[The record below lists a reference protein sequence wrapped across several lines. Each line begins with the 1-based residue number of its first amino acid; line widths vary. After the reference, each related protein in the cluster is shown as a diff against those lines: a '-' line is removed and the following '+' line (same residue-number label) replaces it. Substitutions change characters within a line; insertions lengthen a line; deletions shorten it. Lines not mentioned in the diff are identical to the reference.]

1 MPESYASIEVRLLEA
16 LNTLYTQTLPN
27 VTQAARDF
35 NVPYQRLLARF
46 YGVQSKQD
54 RPASGRKL
62 TDVEELAVCQYLN
75 QLDKMG
81 TSARLSMLVGCANS
95 ILRAREADSTTQPPT
110 ISAAWSKRF
119 LRRHPEYKMKKQQSL
134 EIARKNSHD
143 PEHIL
148 WWFAQY
154 SKVRLENGIADEDV
168 WNFDETGF
176 RIGVGKSQWIIT
188 RDLTRKSFLASDNNR
203 KTVTCIETVSGSGSV
218 IPVFLILP
226 GVIHQAR
233 WYEEV
238 EDGTAIALSDSGYAN
253 DEISFEYIKHFET
266 HTRRGA
272 SGNWRLLICDGY
284 ASHSTKEFI
293 DYCEEHRIKLFL
305 LPSHTSH
312 LLQPLDVVLF
322 QPYKHYHAE
331 AIDRATRTGCDDF
344 NIMEILA
351 AIGSIRKQTF
361 KYTSIRSAFRKTGLI
376 PYRPE
381 VVLNNMREHEY
392 KTPPS
397 TPHRTAIE
405 WPTPMTTRGLKRQA
419 EHLTAAQVSP
429 ITRRCLDSFL
439 KGSVAQALCGQQV
452 AADLDRQ
459 QAAQNAR
466 RRRETASKKHLQK
479 GGVLTSKNARS
490 ITTKWV
496 EDEVIKAQ

>member
-238 EDGTAIALSDSGYAN
+238 EDGTAIALSDN
-253 DEISFEYIKHFET
+253 
-266 HTRRGA
+266 
-272 SGNWRLLICDGY
+272 
-284 ASHSTKEFI
+284 I
-293 DYCEEHRIKLFL
+293 DYRLNATLYNAIIVFYNIYLYIYLTTKFYKLKL
-305 LPSHTSH
+305 
-312 LLQPLDVVLF
+312 
-322 QPYKHYHAE
+322 YY
-331 AIDRATRTGCDDF
+331 
-344 NIMEILA
+344 
-351 AIGSIRKQTF
+351 
-361 KYTSIRSAFRKTGLI
+361 YIRSVELYILVLESFLI
-376 PYRPE
+376 P
-381 VVLNNMREHEY
+381 
-392 KTPPS
+392 
-397 TPHRTAIE
+397 
-405 WPTPMTTRGLKRQA
+405 
-419 EHLTAAQVSP
+419 
-429 ITRRCLDSFL
+429 ITVTKFL
-439 KGSVAQALCGQQV
+439 E
-452 AADLDRQ
+452 
-459 QAAQNAR
+459 
-466 RRRETASKKHLQK
+466 ET
-479 GGVLTSKNARS
+479 
-490 ITTKWV
+490 I
-496 EDEVIKAQ
+496 